1 MDVEKLL
8 QQILNRYT
16 NGKADSRKLNAV
28 ARKVAEGLGGYADAQ
43 NYAIEAGRLLTEA
56 LREYLPEALTDGRL
70 YREFADVLVRTP
82 LKTAGQD
89 VAQIATAVQ
98 ETLNQGAGIGL
109 SAIVPDMNDDQVTG
123 IITGICNAPSYEN
136 NVLQFMDQV
145 ENCLQGYVDDFIREN
160 AGFQS
165 DAGLTITV
173 ERIATGSKPCEW
185 CTGLAAKSPYPF
197 SEVANKG
204 HDVWK
209 RHLSCKCLIIYDPRG
224 SKRREVY
231 NGAVNPRRRKK

>member
-8 QQILNRYT
+8 QQILNRYA

-43 NYAIEAGRLLTEA
+43 NYAIEAGRLLTDA

-82 LKTAGQD
+82 LETAGRD

-98 ETLNQGAGIGL
+98 ETLNQAAGIGL
-109 SAIVPDMNDDQVTG
+109 SAIVPEMNADQVTG

-136 NVLQFMDQV
+136 NVLQFLDQV
-145 ENCLQGYVDDFIREN
+145 ENCLEGYVDDFVHDN
-160 AGFQS
+160 ANFQYE
-165 DAGLTITV
+165 AGLSPTV
-173 ERIATGSKPCEW
+173 ERIPTGKCCEW
-185 CTGLAAKSPYPF
+185 CDRLAGIWMYSQVRNAG
-197 SEVANKG
+197 N
-204 HDVWK
+204 DVWK
-209 RHLSCKCLIIYDPRG
+209 RHNNCHCQIIYHPEG
-224 SKRREVY
+224 SKRR
-231 NGAVNPRRRKK
+231 GRRE